1 MAAAADGSLHLLLF
15 LLRRALGADLC
26 HAALPKLRAACSN
39 AQRHAAYQRAPPR
52 GLFRRLVKP
61 KTDGKK
67 KAPEEWQAPP
77 DYLRAAARMGAPEEE
92 FPGERLALEASFNEV
107 LPAPDDVAEEWSARM
122 YVEEEVERQRRILE
136 ELERERAAATGG
148 RRIPPPP
155 PPPEYYI
162 LDPSD
167 EDEDAP
173 TAPGPSRW
181 HGGDAGEGPSNAAG
195 SGSDDDDDDGGDYTV
210 FYSQLGM

>member
-1 MAAAADGSLHLLLF
+1 MTHPTAAAA
-15 LLRRALGADLC
+15 
-26 HAALPKLRAACSN
+26 AASASTNAAS
-39 AQRHAAYQRAPPR
+39 PPR

-61 KTDGKK
+61 KMEDKK
-67 KAPEEWQAPP
+67 KAPEWQAPP
-77 DYLRAAARMGAPEEE
+77 DYVRAAINMAAPEDGEEFPGLNLAIAASIDDVPPVPDDVADAWSAREHEAEQIARQQRILEEQRAAERAAAR
-92 FPGERLALEASFNEV
+92 
-107 LPAPDDVAEEWSARM
+107 
-122 YVEEEVERQRRILE
+122 
-136 ELERERAAATGG
+136 AAAPR

-167 EDEDAP
+167 EDEGAS

-181 HGGDAGEGPSNAAG
+181 HGGDDGEGPSRPAG
-195 SGSDDDDDDGGDYTV
+195 DSDDGDGGDYTV